1 MGLSALLESVDE
13 RDDEGLFDLHEDSH
27 RGVIRGPQT
36 GRGAV
41 VLLLT
46 HGPGDGEPGLHVPG
60 EDQVDA
66 LAEGRGRVG
75 QILGLA
81 AGESVRGKAPALGPG
96 IGVSGAEHHLVG
108 CARGIDQRFRS
119 TLAVSNAAKD
129 SSFIAC
135 AFASRVEGAQKEGLF
150 ASLVVPQGLSPAAAL
165 RRRTLWMVKRS
176 VLLFLFPDDPA
187 TGKWGR
193 GSRLAYRAAL
203 DQLKPVFVVTSHPPA
218 ESSDYHLV
226 PSSYFGIV
234 DGYWVVPH
242 PVPEGT
248 CDEEW

>member
-1 MGLSALLESVDE
+1 MVT
-13 RDDEGLFDLHEDSH
+13 F
-27 RGVIRGPQT
+27 
-36 GRGAV
+36 
-41 VLLLT
+41 
-46 HGPGDGEPGLHVPG
+46 HVPRPG
-60 EDQVDA
+60 AHSPDHW
-66 LAEGRGRVG
+66 LTFRVPEQAVMIAG
-75 QILGLA
+75 SRNGHLPPHTASLIVA
-81 AGESVRGKAPALGPG
+81 AMAQNGFSF
-96 IGVSGAEHHLVG
+96 LVG

-119 TLAVSNAAKD
+119 TLAVSNAAAD

-135 AFASRVEGAQKEGLF
+135 AFASRVETAQKQGLF

-193 GSRLAYRAAL
+193 GSSLAYRAAV
-203 DQLKPVFVVTSHPPA
+203 DQLKPVFVVTTHPPA
-218 ESSDYHLV
+218 ESSHYHLL

-242 PVPEGT
+242 PVAEGT

>member
-1 MGLSALLESVDE
+1 MVT
-13 RDDEGLFDLHEDSH
+13 F
-27 RGVIRGPQT
+27 
-36 GRGAV
+36 
-41 VLLLT
+41 
-46 HGPGDGEPGLHVPG
+46 HVPRPG
-60 EDQVDA
+60 ARSPDHW
-66 LAEGRGRVG
+66 LTFRVPEQAVMIAG
-75 QILGLA
+75 SRNGSLPPHTASLIVA
-81 AGESVRGKAPALGPG
+81 AMAQNGFSF
-96 IGVSGAEHHLVG
+96 LVG
-108 CARGIDQRFRS
+108 CASGIDQRFRS

-135 AFASRVEGAQKEGLF
+135 AFASRVETAQKEGLF
-150 ASLVVPQGLSPAAAL
+150 ASLVVPQGLSPQAAL

-176 VLLFLFPDDPA
+176 VLLFLFPDDPS
-187 TGKWGR
+187 TGTWGR